1 MNPKLQQLQPYPF
14 ERLRTLIAGI
24 APPAHLSPISLSIG
38 EPRHAAPEFLLAALR
53 KSLAGLGTYPTTLGA
68 AEIRSA
74 AAHWLERRF
83 VLPRSSVDPHTMVLP
98 VNGTREALFAF
109 TQAAIDTSKDA
120 RPLVLAPNPFYQI
133 YEGAAILAGAGV
145 HFLPTLAKTR
155 YLPDLDAVSPDIW
168 KRCQLLFLCSPGN
181 PTGAVMGIE
190 YLKQA
195 LDFSDKYGFI
205 IAADECYAD
214 IYFDEAAPPPGLLQA
229 CIAHGRPGF
238 DRCITF
244 HSLSKRS
251 SVPGLR
257 SGFVAGDP
265 KLLNTFLLYRTYHGC
280 AMPVH
285 VQTASAAA
293 WNEDAHARANRSL
306 YREKFDAILPVLSK
320 VMAVDRPDA
329 AFYLWPDVDGDDES
343 FVRDLFARK
352 NVLAL
357 PGTYLAR
364 RADGVNPGSGRI
376 RISLVAALAECV
388 EAAGRIRDFVISR

>member
-1 MNPKLQQLQPYPF
+1 VNPKLQHLRPYPF
-14 ERLRTLIAGI
+14 ERLRALLAGTR
-24 APPAHLSPISLSIG
+24 PPAHFSPISLSIG
-38 EPRHAAPEFLLAALR
+38 EPRHAAPDFLLAALR
-53 KSLAGLGTYPTTLGA
+53 ESLESLGTYPTTLGTP
-68 AEIRSA
+68 EFRSA
-74 AAHWLERRF
+74 SANWLERRF
-83 VLPRSSVDPHTMVLP
+83 ALPRNCVDRGTMVLP

-109 TQAAIDTSKDA
+109 TQALIDTSKDA

-133 YEGAAILAGAGV
+133 YEGAAILAGADV

-155 YLPDLDAVSPDIW
+155 YLPDLDAVSPEVW

-195 LDFSDKYGFI
+195 LEFSDKYGFA

-214 IYFDEAAPPPGLLQA
+214 IYFDEAAPPPSLLQA

-238 DRCITF
+238 DRCIAF

-265 KLLNTFLLYRTYHGC
+265 QLLKSFLLYRTYHGC

-285 VQTASAAA
+285 VQTASVAA
-293 WNEDAHARANRSL
+293 WNEDEHARANRSL
-306 YREKFDAILPVLSK
+306 YREKFDAILPVLST
-320 VMAVDRPDA
+320 VMAVHRPDA
-329 AFYLWPDVDGDDES
+329 AFYLWPDVDGDDEI
-343 FVRDLFARK
+343 FVRDLFAQK

-357 PGTYLAR
+357 PGSYLAR
-364 RADGVNPGSGRI
+364 GADGVNPGAGRI
-376 RISLVAALAECV
+376 RVSLVAPLAECV